1 MAARCKGFFKK
12 TGSLRL
18 SLVKAGVV
26 CQRSEI
32 KKIELI
38 VTSLEGFVELLETYR
53 EEEER
58 KLDENKK
65 TNTNREDEWE
75 IEYQNDHIIMAE
87 AKIRDAISLLQF

>member
-1 MAARCKGFFKK
+1 MGKDRFTEAVARKG
-12 TGSLRL
+12 R
-18 SLVKAGVV
+18 
-26 CQRSEI
+26 RSMVEKRN

-58 KLDENKK
+58 KLDEDKK
-65 TNTNREDEWE
+65 TNANCEDEWE

-87 AKIRDAISLLQF
+87 AKIQDAISLLQL

>member
-1 MAARCKGFFKK
+1 MAEKRN
-12 TGSLRL
+12 
-18 SLVKAGVV
+18 
-26 CQRSEI
+26 

-53 EEEER
+53 QEVER
-58 KLDENKK
+58 KWDEDKK
-65 TNTNREDEWE
+65 TNTNRGDEWE

>member
-1 MAARCKGFFKK
+1 MAEKR
-12 TGSLRL
+12 
-18 SLVKAGVV
+18 
-26 CQRSEI
+26 

-87 AKIRDAISLLQF
+87 AKIRDAIGLLQL

>member
-1 MAARCKGFFKK
+1 MAEKRN
-12 TGSLRL
+12 
-18 SLVKAGVV
+18 
-26 CQRSEI
+26 

-53 EEEER
+53 NEEER
-58 KLDENKK
+58 KRDEDKK
-65 TNTNREDEWE
+65 TNTNCEDEWE

>member
-1 MAARCKGFFKK
+1 MEKDRFAEAVSCKGRCSMIEK
-12 TGSLRL
+12 RN
-18 SLVKAGVV
+18 
-26 CQRSEI
+26 

-87 AKIRDAISLLQF
+87 AKIRDAISLLQL

>member
-1 MAARCKGFFKK
+1 MVEKRN
-12 TGSLRL
+12 
-18 SLVKAGVV
+18 
-26 CQRSEI
+26 

>member
-1 MAARCKGFFKK
+1 MSGKRN
-12 TGSLRL
+12 
-18 SLVKAGVV
+18 
-26 CQRSEI
+26 